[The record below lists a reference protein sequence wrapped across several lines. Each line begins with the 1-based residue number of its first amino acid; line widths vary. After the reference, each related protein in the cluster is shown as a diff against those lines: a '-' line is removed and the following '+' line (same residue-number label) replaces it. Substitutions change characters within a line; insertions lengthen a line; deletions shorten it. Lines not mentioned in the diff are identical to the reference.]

1 MDYWLLIFLLGADP
15 HGDQMNTFIQL
26 LLNGIC
32 VLVLLIGWVKLLDIL
47 GDKLMRSL
55 DWISDGKDFF

>member
-1 MDYWLLIFLLGADP
+1 
-15 HGDQMNTFIQL
+15 MNTFIQL